1 MLAETAAAPEVVET
15 GVEAVRAAARAEAT
29 PINTR
34 GVDGLMGGPLWPTLS
49 ISLSRGG
56 ILWALVHFQYN
67 GT

>member
-15 GVEAVRAAARAEAT
+15 GVEAVRAAARAVAK
-29 PINTR
+29 P
-34 GVDGLMGGPLWPTLS
+34 DGLMGGPLWPTLS

-56 ILWALVHFQYN
+56 ILWVLVHFQYN

>member
-15 GVEAVRAAARAEAT
+15 GVEAVRAAARAVAK
-29 PINTR
+29 PINAR
-34 GVDGLMGGPLWPTLS
+34 GVNGLMGGPLWPTLS

-56 ILWALVHFQYN
+56 ILWVLVHFQYN

>member
-1 MLAETAAAPEVVET
+1 MLAETAAAPEVVEM

-29 PINTR
+29 PINAR
-34 GVDGLMGGPLWPTLS
+34 GVDGLMGGPSWSTLS
-49 ISLSRGG
+49 ISLSRRG